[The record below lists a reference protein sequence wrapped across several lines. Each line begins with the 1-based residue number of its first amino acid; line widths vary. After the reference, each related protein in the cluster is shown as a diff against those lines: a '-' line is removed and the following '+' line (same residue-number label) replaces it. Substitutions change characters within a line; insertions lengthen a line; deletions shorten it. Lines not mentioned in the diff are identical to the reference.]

1 MLTCLVF
8 DKLLNQKDIISIT
21 GGSFTSHIWDWQ
33 PFEIKTRSSSVQT
46 DDFITVLDGKEPVFS
61 GVVKQSQESSGVFT
75 YSGFDLRLI
84 LDRVQM
90 NYLLKRSLVSSAV
103 YTGGSFAILKNT
115 IQLAFPAANIIAQ
128 VDEDRTTFSLS
139 PRMQTAFAFH
149 RSNCVSNDITY
160 QLFIVSNRRLLLKG
174 KYLRDKRR
182 EVVLLTDITHTQG
195 EVIRNTKEAYNQI
208 LGLGSGEDNNRDYHF
223 IDNKASTDYASCF
236 VYDIREN
243 ITHAELVQRTV
254 AKQKELQFEYTVKF
268 YTLKNNVAQLGQE
281 YDVGDYVSFRMQ
293 DGTLVDDLVSA
304 YTINIDK
311 GILSPRYELE
321 TGIKKG
327 SLTAKLKDLKEG
339 GYK

>member
-61 GVVKQSQESSGVFT
+61 GVVKQSQESNGVFT

-90 NYLLKRSLVSSAV
+90 NYLLKRSLVSSAA
-103 YTGGSFAILKNT
+103 YAGGSFAILKNT
-115 IQLAFPAANIIAQ
+115 VQLAFPAANIIAQ
-128 VDEDRTTFSLS
+128 VDDDRTTFSLS

-149 RSNCVSNDITY
+149 RANCVSNDITY
-160 QLFIVSNRRLLLKG
+160 QLFIVSNRRLLLRG

-182 EVVLLTDITHTQG
+182 EVVLLTDITHTQS

-223 IDNKASTDYASCF
+223 IDNKTSTDYASCF